1 MASVRRARTDLP
13 DKPINKRT
21 LTDMFH
27 ALETVA
33 CVVSVEGR
41 GWYGIRRKATDV
53 YEDYESDERVLNS
66 VARHSSSDTR
76 RKKYQQRNRD
86 LILAK
91 TAVTRRRVRAVAFG
105 HATANGDA
113 PEGGS

>member
-1 MASVRRARTDLP
+1 MRRPGRVPL
-13 DKPINKRT
+13 
-21 LTDMFH
+21 
-27 ALETVA
+27 
-33 CVVSVEGR
+33 EGR

-66 VARHSSSDTR
+66 ATGHSSSDTR

-91 TAVTRRRVRAVAFG
+91 TAVTRHRVRAGAFG
-105 HATANGDA
+105 HATADGDA
-113 PEGGS
+113 ADGGS

>member
-1 MASVRRARTDLP
+1 MPSVRRARTDLP

-33 CVVSVEGR
+33 EVVPVEGR

-66 VARHSSSDTR
+66 ATGHTSSDTR

-86 LILAK
+86 VILAK
-91 TAVTRRRVRAVAFG
+91 TAVTQRRVRSGAFG
-105 HATANGDA
+105 HATADGDP
-113 PEGGS
+113 PEAGS